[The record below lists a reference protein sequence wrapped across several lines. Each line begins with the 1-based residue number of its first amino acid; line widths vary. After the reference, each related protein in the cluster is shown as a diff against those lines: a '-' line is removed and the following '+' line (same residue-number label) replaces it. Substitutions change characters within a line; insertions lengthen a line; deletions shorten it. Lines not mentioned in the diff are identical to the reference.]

1 MVKSGNI
8 LKIKKRKKHTE
19 MKRYCQTLRLKD
31 DPELISGYREAHA
44 AVWPEIKAGM
54 KEVGILDMEIYQK
67 GTELFMI
74 METEDWFD
82 WERDNARLSEL
93 PRQKEWEAY
102 VSRFQE
108 ADPSSPSHE
117 KWHLMERIFKL

>member
-1 MVKSGNI
+1 MVN
-8 LKIKKRKKHTE
+8 
-19 MKRYCQTLRLKD
+19 